1 MQFLSSESTFKA
13 LHSFMNLEAFTTMLK
28 VERQSQTLPVF
39 SDPRLFEELFCSSFK
54 WTSSAVSGL
63 NQLTNTRNYT
73 VKKELDFGNP
83 KKMRFL
89 AICILFRVLKRLEE
103 EGGGGWQ
110 IVTDFVTRLMRP
122 KYLLKK
128 SDRRCTFTQ
137 LANKKND
144 SVTFSIRITFEQV
157 SKQRLKV
164 KNSIKRLLNAI
175 FLLDF

>member
-1 MQFLSSESTFKA
+1 M
-13 LHSFMNLEAFTTMLK
+13 
-28 VERQSQTLPVF
+28 PVF

-83 KKMRFL
+83 KKLRFL
-89 AICILFRVLKRLEE
+89 TICILFRVLKRLEE
-103 EGGGGWQ
+103 EGGGWQ
-110 IVTDFVTRLMRP
+110 IVTDFMTRLMRP

-128 SDRRCTFTQ
+128 LDRRCTFTQ
-137 LANKKND
+137 LACKKYD

-175 FLLDF
+175 FWLDF